1 MTETTTTTTTT
12 AAPSTAPAPVYA
24 YVILA
29 PSARGFRN
37 CLLGQGATE
46 REAWLDAFGP
56 SCNGRKPKGAR
67 NPWCEGVTWEEL
79 DALHEAMHN

>member
-1 MTETTTTTTTT
+1 MNTQSNS
-12 AAPSTAPAPVYA
+12 ASAPIYA

-29 PSARGFRN
+29 PSARSMRN
-37 CLLGQGATE
+37 CLLGEGATE

-79 DALHEAMHN
+79 DALREGVHQH